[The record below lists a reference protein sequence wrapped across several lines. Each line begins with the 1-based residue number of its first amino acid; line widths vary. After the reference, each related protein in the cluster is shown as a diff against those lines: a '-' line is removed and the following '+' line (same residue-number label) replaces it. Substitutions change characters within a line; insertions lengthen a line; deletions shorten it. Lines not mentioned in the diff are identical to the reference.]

1 MNKLEEKVL
10 DTIKKYNL
18 IKENDTI
25 VIGVSGGPD
34 SITLLNVLYNLR
46 EILKINIVVAHI
58 NHMLR
63 EEANSE
69 TEYVQNF
76 CQNINIECF
85 VKRADII
92 FLNMLLKK

>member
-34 SITLLNVLYNLR
+34 SMTLLNVLYNLR
-46 EILKINIVVAHI
+46 ENLKII
-58 NHMLR
+58 L
-63 EEANSE
+63 
-69 TEYVQNF
+69 
-76 CQNINIECF
+76 
-85 VKRADII
+85 
-92 FLNMLLKK
+92 